1 MTAVVLRLA
10 GPGDAAALARLAAL
24 DSAAVPPGPVL
35 LTEVDGELWAARGLD
50 GAEVVAES
58 VPALRATRAPA
69 RRARAA
75 ACGAAQ
81 SRGLRWAWAQPPA
94 GARRWG
100 W

>member
-1 MTAVVLRLA
+1 MTAIVLRLA
-10 GPGDAAALARLAAL
+10 GPGDVAALARLAAL

-35 LTEVDGELWAARGLD
+35 LAEVDGELWAARGLD

-75 ACGAAQ
+75 ACGAGAEP
-81 SRGLRWAWAQPPA
+81 GPALGVGAAPA